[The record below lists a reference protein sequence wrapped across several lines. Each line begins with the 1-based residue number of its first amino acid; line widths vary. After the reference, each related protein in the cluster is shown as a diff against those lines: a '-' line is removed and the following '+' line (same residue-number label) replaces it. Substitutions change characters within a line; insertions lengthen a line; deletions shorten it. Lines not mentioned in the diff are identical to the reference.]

1 MAIEPKSS
9 EQGFMEGGA
18 EEGAR
23 AANEILADYK
33 ADIFP

>member
-1 MAIEPKSS
+1 
-9 EQGFMEGGA
+9 MEGGA

-33 ADIFP
+33 AGIFP